1 MLPGRQ
7 AVFINPF
14 YALMARATPDN
25 FRHTMSMHQLF
36 HPALPGA
43 LPSRVRGFTLI
54 EVMIVVAIVAIL
66 ASIAV
71 PSYQSYLRR
80 GQMQDAFSAMSN
92 YQLRMEQSYQDNR
105 HYQNAAG
112 TACAR
117 AVPTTE
123 YFTFTCANPTSQ
135 TYTLTATGKSGS
147 LVNGYTYTINQAG
160 DRRTTQYAGAASI
173 ATCWLH
179 RSSTC

>member
-1 MLPGRQ
+1 
-7 AVFINPF
+7 
-14 YALMARATPDN
+14 
-25 FRHTMSMHQLF
+25 MSMHKLF
-36 HPALPGA
+36 HPARQGLFTPRA
-43 LPSRVRGFTLI
+43 RGFTLI
-54 EVMIVVAIVAIL
+54 EVMVVVAIVAIL
-66 ASIAV
+66 ASVAV

-105 HYQNAAG
+105 HYRANTG
-112 TACAR
+112 TDCAR
-117 AVPTTE
+117 AVPTTQ
-123 YFTFTCANPTSQ
+123 YFTFTCASSSAQ
-135 TYTLTATGKSGS
+135 AYTLTATGNSGS

-160 DRRTTQYAGAASI
+160 DRRTTQYAGAAST